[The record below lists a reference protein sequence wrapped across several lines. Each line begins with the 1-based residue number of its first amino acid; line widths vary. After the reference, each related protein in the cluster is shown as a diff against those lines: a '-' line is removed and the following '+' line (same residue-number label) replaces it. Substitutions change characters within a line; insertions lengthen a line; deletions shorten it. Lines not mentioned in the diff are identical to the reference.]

1 MILNRSCLRQQQ
13 IGRWS
18 AASRQARARAEKG
31 HENRHCRSGR
41 CGQGTRSNVYGISE
55 PERSDERNTK
65 SVREALKGSE
75 AVILATPWALT
86 EALVCEHATDLADK
100 IVIDATNPLNPAMS
114 GLALGFLTSGVELL
128 QSQARRAKFFKAFNA
143 TCVGVLARPD
153 FPEGKVAIFVAGPP
167 GLDKTIV
174 MRLVG
179 DIGFEPIDA
188 GELKAARLLEPLA
201 MLTMQLALG
210 RGDVAFVMAR
220 RQPGKDHATNGRIMA
235 AQEAE

>member
-1 MILNRSCLRQQQ
+1 MRIA
-13 IGRWS
+13 IVGADDVGRALS
-18 AASRQARARAEKG
+18 ASLRARG
-31 HENRHCRSGR
+31 HII
-41 CGQGTRSNVYGISE
+41 VYGIPE

-65 SVREALKGSE
+65 SVREA
-75 AVILATPWALT
+75 VILATPWVLT

-100 IVIDATNPLNPAMS
+100 IVIDATNPLNPAMT

-153 FPEGKVAIFVAGPP
+153 FPEGKAAIFVAGPP
-167 GLDKTIV
+167 GPDKTIV
-174 MRLVG
+174 KRLAG
-179 DIGFEPIDA
+179 DVGFEPIDA
-188 GELKAARLLEPLA
+188 GELRAARLLEPLA

-210 RGDVAFVMAR
+210 KGDVAFVMAR
-220 RQPGKDHATNGRIMA
+220 RQPGMDHATNGRAMV

>member
-1 MILNRSCLRQQQ
+1 MRIA
-13 IGRWS
+13 IVGADDVGRALS
-18 AASRQARARAEKG
+18 ASLRARG
-31 HENRHCRSGR
+31 HII
-41 CGQGTRSNVYGISE
+41 VYGIPE

-75 AVILATPWALT
+75 AVILATPWVLT

-100 IVIDATNPLNPAMS
+100 IVIDATNPLNPAMT

-153 FPEGKVAIFVAGPP
+153 LPEGKAAIFVAGPP
-167 GLDKTIV
+167 GPDKTIV
-174 MRLVG
+174 KRLAG
-179 DIGFEPIDA
+179 DVGFEPIDA
-188 GELKAARLLEPLA
+188 GELRAARLLEPLA

-210 RGDVAFVMAR
+210 KGDVAFVMAR
-220 RQPGKDHATNGRIMA
+220 RQPGMDHATNGRAMV

>member
-1 MILNRSCLRQQQ
+1 MMILNRACLRQQQ

-41 CGQGTRSNVYGISE
+41 CGPGALGASLRAKGHIIVYGIPE

-65 SVREALKGSE
+65 SVLEAQKGSE

-128 QSQARRAKFFKAFNA
+128 QSQARRAKFF
-143 TCVGVLARPD
+143 VL
-153 FPEGKVAIFVAGPP
+153 
-167 GLDKTIV
+167 
-174 MRLVG
+174 
-179 DIGFEPIDA
+179 
-188 GELKAARLLEPLA
+188 
-201 MLTMQLALG
+201 
-210 RGDVAFVMAR
+210 
-220 RQPGKDHATNGRIMA
+220 
-235 AQEAE
+235 